1 MGKADEFGEPVE
13 IDAGPRIVAI
23 TNPDKVMFPSVGP
36 AKEPRTK
43 LDLARYYVAVGDAL
57 MPTVRDRPVLL
68 ERYPNGVR
76 EKSFF
81 QKRIPDSAPEWLHT
95 TTVETING
103 TPSRALVI
111 ADLAHVLWAVN
122 MGVLGLHVWPFRAS
136 TPEDADEMRIDLD
149 PSPGVTFDMVREA
162 AGHVRDLLAELG
174 MIGFPKTTGS
184 KGIHVYVRVE
194 PGWDSFAV
202 RGAVVALGRELA
214 RRHPD
219 LITDKWWKEERG
231 TRVFVDFN
239 QNAPHKNMFGAWGVR
254 PRVGAQVSTPFGWDE
269 LDTIDPEAMTID
281 TVPARLAERGD
292 PWELMDDA
300 PVFDRPARR
309 AVRRRSRRRCPR
321 CAVAAG
327 VPEDAQRGAAG
338 PAEPGPSADG
348 VRHRLD
354 RHLSGAADHDQP
366 EQDRTHTEPPQRGDR
381 LVEHDHGEQRRR
393 QRFGQHERDRGRR
406 RQPVQSVAEQQVRDA
421 GRGDAEVQRHQDSL
435 TGGDPSERFAYGE
448 ESAPR
453 SRRP

>member
-13 IDAGPRIVAI
+13 VEAGGRSVAI
-23 TNPDKVMFPSVGP
+23 TSPDKVMFPSVGP
-36 AKEPRTK
+36 GKEPRTK
-43 LDLARYYVAVGDAL
+43 LDLARYYVAVADAL

-81 QKRIPDSAPEWLHT
+81 QKRIPDSAPDWLET

-136 TPEDADEMRIDLD
+136 TPDDHDEMRIDLD

-162 AGHVRDLLAELG
+162 AGHVRDLLAERD

-202 RGAVVALGRELA
+202 RGAVITLGRELS

-219 LITDKWWKEERG
+219 LVTDKWWKEERG

-254 PRVGAQVSTPFGWDE
+254 PRVGAQVSTPFRWDE
-269 LDTIDPEAMTID
+269 LDDIDPEAMTID
-281 TVPARLAERGD
+281 TVPSRLADQGD
-292 PWELMDDA
+292 PWELLDDA
-300 PVFDRPARR
+300 PVSIAPLVQQFAD
-309 AVRRRSRRRCPR
+309 
-321 CAVAAG
+321 
-327 VPEDAQRGAAG
+327 DL
-338 PAEPGPSADG
+338 ADG
-348 VRHRLD
+348 IPD
-354 RHLSGAADHDQP
+354 AP
-366 EQDRTHTEPPQRGDR
+366 WPP
-381 LVEHDHGEQRRR
+381 VYPKMPNE
-393 QRFGQHERDRGRR
+393 
-406 RQPVQSVAEQQVRDA
+406 
-421 GRGDAEVQRHQDSL
+421 
-435 TGGDPSERFAYGE
+435 
-448 ESAPR
+448 APR
-453 SRRP
+453 VQPSRARQSDS